1 MTEAQNKAKYQQV
14 MRNHHQSFLDPL
26 LAMLPLASWPSAVT
40 SKGDFYKFVELLVG
54 KSSTEDLD
62 LPLHDYWTDE
72 MTMDSEESL
81 KQSCFLCIVRDY
93 HTEESKKAI
102 EFLATA
108 ARNTAL
114 EQRTE
119 DTQFKDGGGQESSRL
134 HDVKAKNSGIVYYK
148 SCQVNGCGCECVI
161 GFGGDKQS
169 RTQLPKAACRF
180 RWGKMYEARLHEL
193 MKRNLAE
200 MNDDPNSKKPWWF
213 ESESAFHC
221 LFNEYQHS
229 QNHGIDFHCDTES
242 HYDCQKDPI
251 ASFTFDSPGV
261 LLVRRKFSDPVTN
274 KQFGEGSRK
283 GVRESR
289 PQCMLVWQEPG
300 NCLVM
305 GGRFQNQF
313 MHAVPAR
320 STWKNIKEEKL
331 FWDETG
337 TCWVRIINRD
347 NEKNWRLFAK
357 YVDQLPV
364 IESEGRDQWRSNIT
378 IRWIRHH
385 SAECNIAPRCN
396 NNMFQ
401 QPQPQQQ
408 QHILAASNVVA
419 MRFGMGNNPQ
429 TRQVMPFGM
438 NAVMLVPGPQQR
450 QVIPQPQMQSQVIP
464 QPQMQQG
471 QVIPQPQMQ
480 MVPIRQMVPMVSG
493 NPVPILNKD
502 EQFQQMRS
510 ENQWLTSTVWD
521 LVESSVKSLSPGSVA
536 RKLWQWPLLPTAA
549 ADQIQELTDL
559 QSQIRQLIAT
569 IEALVQN
576 KIQTD
581 KKIDN
586 WRYCL
591 TQ

>member
-1 MTEAQNKAKYQQV
+1 MTEAQYKAKYQQV
-14 MRNHHQSFLDPL
+14 MHNHHQSFLDPL
-26 LAMLPLASWPSAVT
+26 LAMLPLVSWPSAVT

-114 EQRTE
+114 EQRTA
-119 DTQFKDGGGQESSRL
+119 DKQFNDGGGQESSRL

-180 RWGKMYEARLHEL
+180 HWGTMYEARLHEL
-193 MKRNLAE
+193 MKKHFAA
-200 MNDDPNSKKPWWF
+200 MNDPPNPERPWWLQ
-213 ESESAFHC
+213 SESAFHC

-229 QNHGIDFHCDTES
+229 RNHGIDFHCDTES

-274 KQFGEGSRK
+274 EQFGEKSRK

-289 PQCMLVWQEPG
+289 PTCLLVWQEPG

-320 STWKNIKEEKL
+320 STWKKIKEERS

-364 IESEGRDQWRSNIT
+364 IESEGRDQCQWRSNIT

-385 SAECNIAPRCN
+385 SAECKIAPRCN
-396 NNMFQ
+396 SNVFQ

-419 MRFGMGNNPQ
+419 MRFGMGPQ
-429 TRQVMPFGM
+429 TRQVMPFGL
-438 NAVMLVPGPQQR
+438 NAVMPFWSQQSH
-450 QVIPQPQMQSQVIP
+450 VIPQPQMQQSQVIP

-480 MVPIRQMVPMVSG
+480 QGQVILQPQMQMVPIRQMVPMVSG
-493 NPVPILNKD
+493 RAVEVLD
-502 EQFQQMRS
+502 QQEQLCRMRS
-510 ENQWLTSTVWD
+510 ENQWLTSTVWGGKFRHII
-521 LVESSVKSLSPGSVA
+521 ESWICCQEAVAMAAVAHGSCRPNPRADRSPVSN
-536 RKLWQWPLLPTAA
+536 QAA
-549 ADQIQELTDL
+549 
-559 QSQIRQLIAT
+559 
-569 IEALVQN
+569 
-576 KIQTD
+576 
-581 KKIDN
+581 
-586 WRYCL
+586 YCHN
-591 TQ
+591 